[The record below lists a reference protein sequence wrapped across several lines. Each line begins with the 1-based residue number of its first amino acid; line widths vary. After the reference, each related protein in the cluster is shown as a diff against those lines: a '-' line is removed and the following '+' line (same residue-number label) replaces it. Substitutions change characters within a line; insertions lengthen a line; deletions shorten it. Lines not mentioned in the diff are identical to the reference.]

1 MTPAA
6 AAAALPGVVESKVD
20 EVKQKISERT
30 PRAANVLRNH
40 ALSVLANPSPSAPGS
55 PPGVRTGLLRTAW
68 SPFSGANIC
77 GITSGAHYAGY
88 LEHGTSKM
96 AARPFVDRI
105 TNESLPEIIPIFA
118 EIGG

>member
-30 PRAANVLRNH
+30 ERASEVLRDH
-40 ALSVLANPSPSAPGS
+40 ALTVLNNPSPSPPGS
-55 PPGVRTGLLRTAW
+55 PPGARTNHLRRDW
-68 SPFSGANIC
+68 SPFFGAAIFGIASGAD
-77 GITSGAHYAGY
+77 YAGY

-105 TNESLPEIIPIFA
+105 TNESLPEIMAIFA